1 MHSKFI
7 TGLLVIASTIA
18 FVTANPAQAQDYHYK
33 KRSSSA
39 VTTEGIVGAAAALLL
54 FGAIASQIHDDKDK
68 KKKKVHK
75 HKHKTHSYSHNYGKS
90 LLPRQCVRRPY
101 GDHGP
106 RVVKR
111 GCLNKHYHGARALP
125 NSCKVK
131 YYKNGKTRKAF
142 NLRCLRNNGFA
153 VARH

>member
-7 TGLLVIASTIA
+7 TSLLVIASTIA
-18 FVTANPAQAQDYHYK
+18 FVTANPAQAQDYQYK

-39 VTTEGIVGAAAALLL
+39 VTTEGLVGAAAALLL
-54 FGAIASQIHDDKDK
+54 FGAIASQLHDDDK

-75 HKHKTHSYSHNYGKS
+75 HKTHSYGKS

-106 RVVKR
+106 RVLKR
-111 GCLNKHYHGARALP
+111 GCLNKHYHGSRALP
-125 NSCKVK
+125 KSCKVK
-131 YYKNGKTRKAF
+131 YYKKGKTRKAY